1 MPTLSPLSTYLLH
14 FLLCLHFFS
23 TNNQQMPILA
33 PALFELVTTK
43 REKRQNRSENKGGTE
58 SRPLGFAVVVLVQ
71 KATKAE
77 ERSTRVEELKKDP
90 SYKAKQNVTTT
101 SGARNTDRLGWQT
114 VLRVCFVF
122 RLFRLFHHLLF
133 SVL

>member
-1 MPTLSPLSTYLLH
+1 MFSI
-14 FLLCLHFFS
+14 S

-33 PALFELVTTK
+33 PALFELVPTK
-43 REKRQNRSENKGGTE
+43 REKQPSAKNRSENKAGTE
-58 SRPLGFAVVVLVQ
+58 RRPIGFAVVVLVQ

-77 ERSTRVEELKKDP
+77 ERSTRVEERKKDP

-114 VLRVCFVF
+114 VLPVCFVF
-122 RLFRLFHHLLF
+122 RLLRLFF
-133 SVL
+133 